1 MSMASSVVSNLSM
14 ASSVVSNLNMAS
26 SVVSNLSMASRGLSR
41 GLANRV
47 PPDAMA
53 DLGRATRVVSSSFLR
68 VHQKIGPPQVVL
80 LHLDGKL
87 LHEKG

>member
-1 MSMASSVVSNLSM
+1 MSMTNRV
-14 ASSVVSNLNMAS
+14 
-26 SVVSNLSMASRGLSR
+26 LSR
-41 GLANRV
+41 GMANRV

-87 LHEKG
+87 LHVKVKTKSSMDREDIANITVP